1 MFEPTLFLGSLGWRF
16 DDLRNDPAM
25 CDDHTVQDDTSS
37 KTALTRRE
45 FNTLAAGATLAL
57 TVPKTAN
64 AQSVTL
70 NAVQVSTSDGVCDA
84 FFVHPKEGK
93 HPAVLIW
100 PDILALRPSFEGMA
114 TRLAESGYAV
124 LCINPYYRDA
134 KSPVVETGESFSD
147 EVTQRKVLP
156 MYRNLSAETHVRDA
170 SAFVDWLDQQESV
183 DTLRPMGTMG
193 YCMGGPMVMR
203 AAAARADRIGAA
215 CAYHPVSLATDAD
228 DSPHLLIPKINA
240 SVLIALAENDDER
253 NPDDKHV
260 LKAAFEA
267 QALTAH
273 VQVFE
278 GALHGWCVLDSRVYN
293 EAPAERAWAQTLALF
308 EASL

>member
-1 MFEPTLFLGSLGWRF
+1 
-16 DDLRNDPAM
+16 M
-25 CDDHTVQDDTSS
+25 CDDHTAQDEKTP

-45 FNTLAAGATLAL
+45 FNTLAAGATLAFSL
-57 TVPKTAN
+57 PKTAN
-64 AQSVTL
+64 AQPVTF
-70 NAVQVSTSDGVCDA
+70 NTVQVNTSDGVCDA

-93 HPAVLIW
+93 HPAVLMW
-100 PDILALRPSFEGMA
+100 PDILALRPSFEAMA

-147 EVTQRKVLP
+147 EATQQKVLP
-156 MYRNLSAETHVRDA
+156 MYRNLSPETHVRDA
-170 SAFVDWLDQQESV
+170 DAFVNWLDQQASV
-183 DTLRPMGTMG
+183 DTLRSMGTMG

-203 AAAARADRIGAA
+203 TAAARADRIGAA
-215 CAYHPVSLATDAD
+215 CTYHPVSLATDAD
-228 DSPHLLIPKINA
+228 DSPHLLIPKIKA
-240 SVLIALAENDDER
+240 SALIALAENDDER

-260 LKAAFEA
+260 LKAAFDA

-278 GALHGWCVLDSRVYN
+278 DALHGWCVLDSRVYN
-293 EAPAERAWAQTLALF
+293 EAPAERAWAQTLVLF
-308 EASL
+308 KASL

>member
-1 MFEPTLFLGSLGWRF
+1 
-16 DDLRNDPAM
+16 M
-25 CDDHTVQDDTSS
+25 CDDHTVQDE
-37 KTALTRRE
+37 KTPNTTLTRRE
-45 FNTLAAGATLAL
+45 FNTLAAGATLVFSL
-57 TVPKTAN
+57 PKTAN
-64 AQSVTL
+64 AQSVTRHT
-70 NAVQVSTSDGVCDA
+70 VQVNTSDGVCDA

-93 HPAVLIW
+93 HPAVLMW
-100 PDILALRPSFEGMA
+100 PDILALRPSFEAMA
-114 TRLAESGYAV
+114 SRLAESGYAV

-134 KSPVVETGESFSD
+134 KAPVVETGESFRD
-147 EVTQRKVLP
+147 ESTQAKVLP
-156 MYRNLSAETHVRDA
+156 MYRNLSPETHVRDA
-170 SAFVDWLDQQESV
+170 RAFVDWLDGQASV
-183 DTLRPMGTMG
+183 DTTRAMGTMG

-215 CAYHPVSLATDAD
+215 CAYHPVSLATDAQ
-228 DSPHLLIPKINA
+228 DSPHLLIPEIKA
-240 SVLIALAENDDER
+240 STFIALAENDDER

-273 VQVFE
+273 VQVFD

-308 EASL
+308 DASL

>member
-1 MFEPTLFLGSLGWRF
+1 
-16 DDLRNDPAM
+16 M
-25 CDDHTVQDDTSS
+25 CDDHTVQGE
-37 KTALTRRE
+37 KTPNTTLTRRE
-45 FNTLAAGATLAL
+45 FNTLAAGATLAFSL
-57 TVPKTAN
+57 PKTAN
-64 AQSVTL
+64 AQSVTRHT
-70 NAVQVSTSDGVCDA
+70 VQVNTSDGVCDA

-93 HPAVLIW
+93 HPAVLMW
-100 PDILALRPSFEGMA
+100 PDILALRPSFEAMA
-114 TRLAESGYAV
+114 SRLAESGYAV

-134 KSPVVETGESFSD
+134 KAPVVETGESFRD
-147 EVTQRKVLP
+147 ESTQAKVLP
-156 MYRNLSAETHVRDA
+156 MYRNLSPETHVRDA
-170 SAFVDWLDQQESV
+170 RAFVDWLDQQASV
-183 DTLRPMGTMG
+183 DTTRAMGTMG

-215 CAYHPVSLATDAD
+215 CAYHPVSLATDAQ
-228 DSPHLLIPKINA
+228 DSPHLLIPEIKA
-240 SVLIALAENDDER
+240 STFIALAENDDER

-273 VQVFE
+273 VQVFD

-293 EAPAERAWAQTLALF
+293 EAPAERAWAQTLAIF